1 MFWGADGYAHKTSN
15 NLKKRTLD
23 GYTGHNFPI
32 FGDRKVTNIFSTDQI
47 FFIQTR
53 AIREVIPRYSD
64 IYTYIQI
71 YL

>member
-47 FFIQTR
+47 FFYPNTR
-53 AIREVIPRYSD
+53 NKRSYS
-64 IYTYIQI
+64 T
-71 YL
+71 L